1 MSKIVVSKGH
11 DVLYFYLQEKE
22 GLYFLFSQKFSKGVW
37 KFFENGRYEAEL
49 LAFHDWKR
57 NPRLNKTI
65 ERIPRVT
72 RYVRRYVLAA

>member
-11 DVLYFYLQEKE
+11 DVLHFYLQEK
-22 GLYFLFSQKFSKGVW
+22 GRWYFLFSQKFSKAVW

-65 ERIPRVT
+65 ERIPGAM
-72 RYVRRYVLAA
+72 RYVRRYVMAA